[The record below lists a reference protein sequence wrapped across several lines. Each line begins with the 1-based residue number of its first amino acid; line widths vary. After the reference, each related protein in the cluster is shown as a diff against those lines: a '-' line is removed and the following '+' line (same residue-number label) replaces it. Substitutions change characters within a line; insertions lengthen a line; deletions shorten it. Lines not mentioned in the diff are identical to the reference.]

1 LLQDCSDKRLKLDI
15 VFFNPMRTIII
26 AGFVLALASG
36 LFLNYPGH
44 QWQVLAQTNSTTN
57 ATQGSTGASGNT
69 TSQSQGASQGSNS
82 SSGGV
87 SGGGNKSTTPDST
100 VATMKSGPKAAGSAS
115 QLQQIEGPNAT
126 NIMSSNTPVGNKPGM
141 QGLASEGNTTSQSNA
156 TNSSSSSGSAAQN
169 ATSGA
174 GSAAQNATSG
184 AGSAAQN
191 ATSGAGS
198 AAQNATSGAGSAA
211 GNASSAAKGQNNT
224 NPLAKIP
231 VIGKLFGG

>member
-1 LLQDCSDKRLKLDI
+1 LLPHGSDKRLKLDI
-15 VFFNPMRTIII
+15 VFFKPMRTIII

-57 ATQGSTGASGNT
+57 ATQGSTGASNATQSSGASGNT
-69 TSQSQGASQGSNS
+69 SSQSQGASQGSSS
-82 SSGGV
+82 SSGG
-87 SGGGNKSTTPDST
+87 GGGNKSTTPEST

-126 NIMSSNTPVGNKPGM
+126 SMMSSNTPVGNKPGM

-156 TNSSSSSGSAAQN
+156 TSSATNSSGS
-169 ATSGA
+169 S

-211 GNASSAAKGQNNT
+211 GNASSSTQGKNST